1 MNSDEKLVV
10 RTKRTTHSETSFR
23 NADSGMDGHRKNW
36 DGAPES
42 RGNM

>member
-10 RTKRTTHSETSFR
+10 EPKRTTHLETSFR
-23 NADSGMDGHRKNW
+23 NADSGMAGHRKNW
-36 DGAPES
+36 GGAPES